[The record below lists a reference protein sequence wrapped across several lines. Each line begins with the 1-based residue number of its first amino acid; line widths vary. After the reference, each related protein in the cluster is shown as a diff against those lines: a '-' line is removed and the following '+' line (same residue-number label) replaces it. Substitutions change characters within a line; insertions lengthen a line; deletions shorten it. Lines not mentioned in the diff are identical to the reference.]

1 MSLLLLSAKESITIK
16 AACCRRLRDSYGERG
31 VIMFGYVII
40 NKGDMKFKEFDIY
53 HAYYCGLCRKL
64 KERYGLPGQ
73 MTLSYDMT
81 FVILLL
87 TGLYEPEETK
97 GSCRCAAHPFEK
109 HMTRINEFTEYA
121 ADMNLLLSY
130 YKCKDDWQDEK
141 KYRQKAYAG
150 LLEKGYRRL
159 EKKYR
164 KKTRKIESL
173 MAQLGKEEKA
183 GCRDIDK
190 MSRLFGEVMAEIVVC
205 REDVWKE
212 NLYRLGLYLG
222 KFIYLCDAYEDIEKD
237 QKDGNYNPLAWIYEN
252 PDFEEQCKSILTMM
266 MSECSREFE
275 KLPILENIEILRNII
290 YSGVWYRYERVRA
303 KRKSEEKE
311 QGKENEQSL

>member
-1 MSLLLLSAKESITIK
+1 
-16 AACCRRLRDSYGERG
+16 
-31 VIMFGYVII
+31 MFGYVII
-40 NKGDMKFKEFDIY
+40 NKGDMKFREFDIY

-64 KERYGLPGQ
+64 KEKYGLPGQ

-87 TGLYEPEETK
+87 TGLYEPEEVR
-97 GSCRCAAHPFEK
+97 GSCKCAAHPMKK

-141 KYRQKAYAG
+141 KYRQKVYAG

-164 KKTRKIESL
+164 GKMRRIEKR

-183 GCRDIDK
+183 QCRDIDK
-190 MSRLFGEVMAEIVVC
+190 MSGLFGEVMAEIVVC
-205 REDVWKE
+205 KEDVWKE
-212 NLYRLGLYLG
+212 SLYRLGLYLG

-237 QKDGNYNPLAWIYEN
+237 WKDGNYNPLAWICES
-252 PDFEEQCKSILTMM
+252 PDFEEQCREILTVM

-275 KLPILENIEILRNII
+275 KLPILENVEILRNII
-290 YSGVWYRYERVRA
+290 YSGVWYRYERVCA